1 MYTLLNFKEMNKT
14 KTNLLGEE
22 VLKTIQAIS
31 ASIGIQPYKMH
42 IKPEKIYTTPQQF
55 TILLNKL
62 TEDNYITIHDN
73 IIELMQTVTDFNV
86 ISIVIFD
93 IIMSNSFYGQMYAK
107 LYTSLIEKWSIFKDL
122 FYQKLSEHIVNIQQ
136 IKCVS
141 SDNYDEFCKSNELT
155 ERFRTFS
162 HFIVYLTIS
171 NTIDINKLNTLINDL
186 VGILHKIDNHILM
199 EEIVEHLY
207 ILISKSKSIHSKLT
221 INRNSFMI
229 KNVPNKILFRLMDIL
244 DII

>member
-14 KTNLLGEE
+14 KTNLLSEE
-22 VLKTIQAIS
+22 VIKTIQTIS

-42 IKPEKIYTTPQQF
+42 VKPEKIYTTSQQI

-62 TEDNYITIHDN
+62 SEDNYTTIHDT

-86 ISIVIFD
+86 ISNVIFD
-93 IIMSNSFYGQMYAK
+93 IIMSNSFFGPLYAK
-107 LYTSLIEKWSIFKDL
+107 LYSSLIEKWSIFKDL
-122 FYQKLSEHIVNIQQ
+122 FYQKLSEHISNIQQ
-136 IKCVS
+136 IKFVS

-155 ERFRTFS
+155 DRYRTFS
-162 HFIVYLTIS
+162 HFIVYLTIKD
-171 NTIDINKLNTLINDL
+171 TIDINKLNTLISDL
-186 VGILHKIDNHILM
+186 VNLLHKIDNLVLI
-199 EEIVEHLY
+199 EEVVEHLY
-207 ILISKSKSIHSKLT
+207 ILVSKSKPIHSKLT

>member
-14 KTNLLGEE
+14 KTNLLSEE
-22 VLKTIQAIS
+22 VIKTIQTIS

-42 IKPEKIYTTPQQF
+42 VKPEKIYTTSQQI

-62 TEDNYITIHDN
+62 SEDNYTTIHDT

-86 ISIVIFD
+86 ISNVIFD
-93 IIMSNSFYGQMYAK
+93 IIMSNSFFGPLYAK
-107 LYTSLIEKWSIFKDL
+107 LYSSLIEKWSIFKDL
-122 FYQKLSEHIVNIQQ
+122 FYQKLSEHISNIQQ
-136 IKCVS
+136 IKFVS

-155 ERFRTFS
+155 DRYRTFS
-162 HFIVYLTIS
+162 HFIVYLTIKD
-171 NTIDINKLNTLINDL
+171 TIDINKLNTLISDL
-186 VGILHKIDNHILM
+186 VNLLHKIDNLVLI
-199 EEIVEHLY
+199 EEVVEHLY
-207 ILISKSKSIHSKLT
+207 ILVSKSKPIHSKLT
-221 INRNSFMI
+221 INRNSFII

>member
-1 MYTLLNFKEMNKT
+1 
-14 KTNLLGEE
+14 
-22 VLKTIQAIS
+22 
-31 ASIGIQPYKMH
+31 
-42 IKPEKIYTTPQQF
+42 
-55 TILLNKL
+55 
-62 TEDNYITIHDN
+62 
-73 IIELMQTVTDFNV
+73 
-86 ISIVIFD
+86 
-93 IIMSNSFYGQMYAK
+93 MSNSFYGQMYAK